1 MSLSNIKKA
10 LSLLVVLMATPS
22 RADYSFAESGSVVN
36 APSWAEINTADVQMS
51 SFNENFGTAEKS
63 VIPAGIDLGSFSG
76 GADLVS
82 ELPASV
88 FSDKATSK
96 GAAMPLGN
104 NEMAEDDGM
113 RVLSVSSPFG
123 GDQGNKF
130 DHIKGYINPE
140 VEVVE
145 AEGDETQEMVNY
157 ETQIQNWVAKEG
169 LTLREVLEEWSE
181 ETGWEI
187 LWQTDREYPLR
198 ASAIFRG
205 RYKDVTSALI
215 KSFSKA
221 FPPPYAKFYLGN
233 KVLVIKTLGD
243 DNG

>member
-10 LSLLVVLMATPS
+10 LSLVLVLMATS
-22 RADYSFAESGSVVN
+22 SKADFSFEESGNVVS
-36 APSWAEINTADVQMS
+36 APSWAEVNTADVQMN

-63 VIPAGIDLGSFSG
+63 NLPGGIDLGSFSG
-76 GADLVS
+76 GADLVGQ
-82 ELPASV
+82 LPTSV
-88 FSDKATSK
+88 FSDKANSN
-96 GAAMPLGN
+96 GASMPLGN
-104 NEMAEDDGM
+104 EEMVEDDGM
-113 RVLSVSSPFG
+113 RVISLSSPFG
-123 GDQGNKF
+123 GNNGKNFSHVKNF
-130 DHIKGYINPE
+130 INPE

-145 AEGDETQEMVNY
+145 AQKEEIVNY
-157 ETQIQNWVAKEG
+157 ETQVQNWVAKEG

-205 RYKDVTSALI
+205 RFKDVTSALI

-233 KVLVIKTLGD
+233 KVLVVKTLGD